1 MQCKGRR
8 RISWVKEIA
17 ESISHASGPYLHVWR
32 MQADRCLPLV
42 CMLVD
47 DFYGLLKNGGAFVLE
62 KKAFEIEKGKTSV
75 LIKLKRKEPDGT
87 GDDED

>member
-1 MQCKGRR
+1 
-8 RISWVKEIA
+8 
-17 ESISHASGPYLHVWR
+17 
-32 MQADRCLPLV
+32 
-42 CMLVD
+42 MLVD